1 MFFLKRLASLLLA
14 LLVLCGCAR
23 TAAEGSDTK
32 ETTTI
37 AVLLKAMDNPHWQEM
52 RKGILDTAAERGV
65 DIILLYPEN
74 ETDVRQQTLIFQDML
89 EQQPDA
95 LLWAPCDSSLG
106 PQMKALADQAGV
118 PLFIVD
124 TRASD
129 VDLPYIGADNRLIG
143 RLAAQYMAEA
153 AGYKGQFAVI
163 AGSQDQLCHTER
175 AEGFDL
181 AMKSYMDIEVVDI
194 CYSENGYG
202 FNLAMEMTQNLLD
215 QYPDLTG
222 IFCTSGVMGLG
233 CAEQIKAN
241 FRQNQVLV
249 VTQDTQSDVLSG
261 VSNGLISAMITQ
273 DGYEAGYLA
282 IDTILKSLSGQ
293 ETPQDI
299 YLSAELLT
307 RRNVDDF
314 MKDYLQRRDQ
324 HD

>member
-1 MFFLKRLASLLLA
+1 MKRFASLLLA
-14 LLVLCGCAR
+14 LLLLCGCTG
-23 TAAEGSDTK
+23 TASERSGAEEPK
-32 ETTTI
+32 TI

-52 RKGILDTAAERGV
+52 RKGILDTASARNV
-65 DIILLYPEN
+65 DVILLYPEN
-74 ETDVRQQTLIFQDML
+74 ELDTRQQTLIFRDILDQK
-89 EQQPDA
+89 PDA

-106 PQMKALADQAGV
+106 PQMKALADEAGV

-124 TRASD
+124 TRASG

-143 RLAAQYMAEA
+143 QLAAQYMVEN

-175 AEGFDL
+175 AQGFYDT
-181 AMKSYMDIEVVDI
+181 MKKYRDCDVVDI
-194 CYSENGYG
+194 CYSQNGYG
-202 FNLAMEMTQNLLD
+202 FNMAMDMTQDLLD

-241 FRQNQVLV
+241 YRQNQILV
-249 VTQDTQSDVLSG
+249 VTQDTQSDVLSAVSTG
-261 VSNGLISAMITQ
+261 VISAMITQ

-282 IDTILKSLSGQ
+282 IDAILKSLSGQ
-293 ETPQDI
+293 ETPQNI

-307 RRNVDDF
+307 WRNVDDF